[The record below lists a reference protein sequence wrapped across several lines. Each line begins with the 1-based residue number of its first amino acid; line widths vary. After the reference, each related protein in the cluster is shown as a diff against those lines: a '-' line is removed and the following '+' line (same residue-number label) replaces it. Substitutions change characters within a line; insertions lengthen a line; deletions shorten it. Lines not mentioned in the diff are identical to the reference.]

1 VLVYLYQHG
10 IFFAGDI
17 AFHCSAPASQSAH
30 IGKLIE
36 GIDRINRMDVDLIVA
51 RSCPRPGKSNLPS
64 RRAQGKARGVRHC
77 RFEDEGRQ
85 L

>member
-36 GIDRINRMDVDLIVA
+36 GIDRINRMDADLIVA
-51 RSCPRPGKSNLPS
+51 PIVPE
-64 RRAQGKARGVRHC
+64 AR
-77 RFEDEGRQ
+77 EE
-85 L
+85 

>member
-1 VLVYLYQHG
+1 MIGPAPAPDAKVGDVLVYLSQYG

-17 AFHCSAPASQSAH
+17 AFHYIAPASQSAH

-51 RSCPRPGKSNLPS
+51 PIMPE
-64 RRAQGKARGVRHC
+64 AR
-77 RFEDEGRQ
+77 EE
-85 L
+85 